1 MRHLRP
7 PTQESQVIPFR
18 RPVRG
23 RTTPTSAA
31 ELMDEEL
38 DEWIRCGWSE
48 WVEIQEA
55 LLATGG
61 MLPSREIA
69 ERATAFFT
77 DAYWHAD
84 EAHLEALRRQRARNR
99 LDTAIPDHGLELA

>member
-1 MRHLRP
+1 MRRLP

-18 RPVRG
+18 RPVRS
-23 RTTPTSAA
+23 RTTMTAA
-31 ELMDEEL
+31 GLMDEEL
-38 DEWIRCGWSE
+38 DERIRYGWDE

-69 ERATAFFT
+69 ERAAAFFT
-77 DAYWHAD
+77 DAYWRAD
-84 EAHLEALRRQRARNR
+84 KAHLEALRRQNERNR
-99 LDTAIPDHGLELA
+99 LGRAISQRGLELA